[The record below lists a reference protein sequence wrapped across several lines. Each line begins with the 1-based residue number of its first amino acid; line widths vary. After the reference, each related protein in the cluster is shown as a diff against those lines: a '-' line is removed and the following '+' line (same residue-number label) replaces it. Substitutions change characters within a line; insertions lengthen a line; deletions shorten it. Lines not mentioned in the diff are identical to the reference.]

1 MSDLTWALVIIAVIQ
16 LVSLA
21 ANVTIALRMRK
32 GEIERSVAALA
43 AAQAIAKSTECI
55 HEAVNSNNLE
65 MQKELREL
73 NKSLTESVRINASL
87 VEKAAALR
95 EAKTT

>member
-21 ANVTIALRMRK
+21 ANVAISLRMRK

-43 AAQAIAKSTECI
+43 ASQAIAKSTENI
-55 HEAVNSNNLE
+55 HEAVNSSKSKLE
-65 MQKELREL
+65 AEL
-73 NKSLTESVRINASL
+73 
-87 VEKAAALR
+87 
-95 EAKTT
+95 KT